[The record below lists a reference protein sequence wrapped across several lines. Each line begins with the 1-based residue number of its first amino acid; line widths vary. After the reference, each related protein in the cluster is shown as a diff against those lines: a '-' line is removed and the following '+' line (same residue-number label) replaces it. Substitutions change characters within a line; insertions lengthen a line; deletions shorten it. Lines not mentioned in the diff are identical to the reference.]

1 MIPFKEFKKAIEIGL
16 KKRDAKIPTMETV
29 FGSHAYK
36 KPEDMPNMETKFG
49 KHSDKQKD
57 VLKEEKE
64 EERTK
69 EEHDHVHDHVAP
81 FLGSKLSVEER
92 NHVHKYTKG
101 SKELN
106 GSLHKHAA
114 GRDIDDH
121 NKEQAHALTKILDKH
136 KTKED
141 THVYTGI
148 PKSPAEHFKDHNKPT
163 TVHLPAFTSTSTS
176 RKTAKAFCEF
186 GHHKNDAKHGVVHDK
201 NDKVAAHI
209 LKIHVPKGTSAASI
223 RKQSDQPT
231 EHEVL
236 LNRGHHVE
244 IHPKPEHIGN
254 NIHVWHAKIVAHKPK
269 DLDHDD

>member
-1 MIPFKEFKKAIEIGL
+1 MLSFKNFIKTEPKEKELPA
-16 KKRDAKIPTMETV
+16 METV

-36 KPEDMPNMETKFG
+36 NPDDVPALETKFG
-49 KHSDKQKD
+49 KHSDKPKEE
-57 VLKEEKE
+57 LKEDKDD
-64 EERTK
+64 ERTK
-69 EEHDHVHDHVAP
+69 EEHDHVHEKVAP

-92 NHVHKYTKG
+92 NHVHAYTKG
-101 SKELN
+101 SKALN
-106 GSLHKHAA
+106 GSLHKHNA
-114 GRDIDDH
+114 GREIDDH
-121 NKEQAHALTKILDKH
+121 EKEQAHALTKILDKH

-148 PKSPAEHFKDHNKPT
+148 PKSPAEHFKDHNKPAT
-163 TVHLPAFTSTSTS
+163 MHLPAFTSTSTS
-176 RKTAKAFCEF
+176 KKTSKAFAEF
-186 GHHKNDAKHGVVHDK
+186 VHHKNDSKHGIVHHK
-201 NDKVAAHI
+201 EDKVAAHI

-236 LNRGHHVE
+236 LNRGHHIEV
-244 IHPKPEHIGN
+244 HPKPEHIGN